1 MSEDYKR
8 IVRRVYDEVFG
19 QGKLEVADE
28 IIAAGCVDHEMPGG
42 GRGPDALKQVTA
54 MFRSAFPDFKM
65 TMDDAI
71 VDGNQI
77 AVRFTA
83 TGTHQGEFAGVPATG
98 KSITMNG
105 IDILRFE
112 NGMVVEH
119 WGYSDQMGLMQQIG
133 AMPTQ

>member
-8 IVRRVYDEVFG
+8 IVRRVYDEVIG

-28 IIAAGCVDHEMPGG
+28 IVAAGCVDHEMPGVQ
-42 GRGPDALKQVTA
+42 GPDALKQVTA

-98 KSITMNG
+98 KSISIG
-105 IDILRFE
+105 GVDILRFE

-133 AMPTQ
+133 VVMPAQ